1 MKGSSMKVTIGEA
14 SGNLLD
20 LGLVFSRAGLLK
32 PHDGSVAKTGGLWS
46 RLIGFPIHFPES
58 GV

>member
-1 MKGSSMKVTIGEA
+1 MIFPENHALLPKVY
-14 SGNLLD
+14 SQ
-20 LGLVFSRAGLLK
+20 AGLLK

-46 RLIGFPIHFPES
+46 RLIDFPIHFPES